1 MNRVTKP
8 LISVSALLLAFQAEA
23 WAEKID
29 VGEMEYLSSCA
40 PCHGRE
46 AKGKGPLSNQLKAAP
61 GDLTQ
66 LAKNNGGVFPFNS
79 VYEKIDGRQEV
90 KAHGT
95 REMPI
100 WGYRYAPFPIAADQA
115 FNRNLPDPE
124 PMIRERI
131 LSLIDYLYRIQDK

>member
-1 MNRVTKP
+1 MNRITKP

-23 WAEKID
+23 WGEKID
-29 VGEMEYLSSCA
+29 VGEMEYFSGCA
-40 PCHGRE
+40 PCHGRDAE
-46 AKGKGPLSNQLKAAP
+46 GPLAEQLKAAP
-61 GDLTQ
+61 ADLTQ
-66 LAKNNGGVFPFNS
+66 LAKKNGGVFPLNA

-100 WGYRYAPFPIAADQA
+100 LGYRYVPFPIGADQA
-115 FNRNLPDPE
+115 FNRSLPDPE

-131 LSLIDYLYRIQDK
+131 LSLIDYLNRIQEK